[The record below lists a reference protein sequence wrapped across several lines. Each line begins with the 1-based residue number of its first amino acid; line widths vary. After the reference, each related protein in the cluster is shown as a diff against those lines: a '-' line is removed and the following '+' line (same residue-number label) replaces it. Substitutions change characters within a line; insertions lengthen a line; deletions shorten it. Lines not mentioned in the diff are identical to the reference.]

1 MARSTKQRKRK
12 RKSSAVLAPPVWRH
26 YALLVGCVGL
36 GCVVAAKVVSL
47 GVGDR
52 EFLQLAGDA
61 RSIRTEA
68 MPAHRGVI
76 YDRHGEPLAV
86 STPVVSI
93 WFDPSVGELDE
104 TQRQALAVALRMPPE
119 RLRAILERNRGRSFC
134 WLKRR
139 LKPATAE
146 RVALLDVPGVGFRR
160 EYQRYYPAGETTS
173 HLLGITNIDDQ
184 GIEGVEL
191 AFEDALRGEPGEKKV
206 LRDRLGNNVKDLEFV
221 RAPRLGRDIYLS
233 IDLRL
238 QYFAYRELKAAV
250 VSHQAKSGS
259 LVMLNPRTGEVLAMV
274 NQPAYNPNR
283 READFSEMR
292 NRAITDIYEPGSTVK
307 PLTLIAALESG
318 EYDPETTIDTSPGEL
333 QVGRKVIEDPFDR
346 GEISL
351 TRVLQKSSQVG
362 IAKVALDLPD
372 ASVFELFTRA
382 GFGSYTGLGLPGEA
396 AGRLSEARTRD
407 PISRATL
414 AYGYGF
420 ALTPL
425 QLAASYQ
432 TLANGGQ
439 AHDISILRRTAP
451 PSGRQAFD
459 EEAALAVREML
470 AGVVSVEGTAPLAA
484 VHGFKVGGK
493 TGTARKVGESGYED
507 SRHVAWFAGIAP
519 LDEPEIVMVVA
530 INEPSRGPVGGG
542 DVAAPVFS
550 RVAARALRTLAVTP
564 ETQST
569 AVAAG
574 AR

>member
-1 MARSTKQRKRK
+1 MAHAKKKRARKA
-12 RKSSAVLAPPVWRH
+12 SAVIAPPVWRH
-26 YALLVGCVGL
+26 YALLVACLCFGG
-36 GCVVAAKVVSL
+36 VVAAKVVSL
-47 GVGDR
+47 GVSER
-52 EFLQLAGDA
+52 AFLQHAGDA

-68 MPAHRGVI
+68 MSAHRGVI

-86 STPVVSI
+86 STPVVSV
-93 WFDPSVGELDE
+93 WFDPSAGQLGK
-104 TQRQALAVALRMPPE
+104 TQQRSLAVALQMPQE
-119 RLRAILERNRGRSFC
+119 RLRAILERNKGRSFC

-139 LKPATAE
+139 LEPAIAE
-146 RVALLDVPGVGFRR
+146 RVASLDLPGIGYRR

-173 HLLGITNIDDQ
+173 HLLGITNVDDE
-184 GIEGVEL
+184 GIEGIEL
-191 AFEDALRGEPGEKKV
+191 AFDEALRGEPGEKKV

-259 LVMLNPRTGEVLAMV
+259 LVMLKPSTGEILAMV

-283 READFSEMR
+283 READFAEMR

-307 PLTLIAALESG
+307 PLTLVAALESG
-318 EYDPETTIDTSPGEL
+318 NYDPQTTIDTSPGTL
-333 QVGRKVIEDPFDR
+333 QVGRKLIEDPINR
-346 GEISL
+346 GSISL
-351 TRVLQKSSQVG
+351 TRVLHKSSQVG

-372 ASVFELFTRA
+372 ESIFDLFTRA

-396 AGRLSEARTRD
+396 AGRLSAARTRD
-407 PISRATL
+407 PVSRASL

-432 TLANGGQ
+432 TIANGGR
-439 AHDISILRRTAP
+439 AFDVSILRRRATP
-451 PSGRQAFD
+451 PGRQAFD
-459 EEAALAVREML
+459 ESAALSVRDML
-470 AGVVSVEGTAPLAA
+470 AGVVSAEGTAPRAA

-519 LDEPEIVMVVA
+519 LDDPELVMVVA

-564 ETQST
+564 ETQPAT
-569 AVAAG
+569 ASAG

>member
-1 MARSTKQRKRK
+1 MVQATKKRTRKT
-12 RKSSAVLAPPVWRH
+12 SAVIAPPVWRH
-26 YALLVGCVGL
+26 YALLFACL
-36 GCVVAAKVVSL
+36 GFGGVVAAKVVSL
-47 GVGDR
+47 GVSER
-52 EFLQLAGDA
+52 EFLQHAGDA

-86 STPVVSI
+86 STPVVSV
-93 WFDPSVGELDE
+93 WFDPSAGQLSKA
-104 TQRQALAVALRMPPE
+104 QQLSLAVAMHMPPE
-119 RLRAILERNRGRSFC
+119 RLRATLERNTGRSFC

-139 LKPATAE
+139 LEPAIAQ
-146 RVALLDVPGVGFRR
+146 RVAALDLPGINFRR
-160 EYQRYYPAGETTS
+160 EYQRFYPAGETTS
-173 HLLGITNIDDQ
+173 HLLGITNIDDE
-184 GIEGVEL
+184 GIEGIEL
-191 AFEDALRGEPGEKKV
+191 AFDDALRGESGEKKV

-259 LVMLNPRTGEVLAMV
+259 LVMLKPSTGEILAMV

-283 READFSEMR
+283 READFAEMR
-292 NRAITDIYEPGSTVK
+292 NRAITDMYEPGSTVK

-318 EYDPETTIDTSPGEL
+318 EYDAQTAIDTSPGSL
-333 QVGRKVIEDPFDR
+333 QVGRKLIEDPVNR
-346 GEISL
+346 GVISL
-351 TRVLQKSSQVG
+351 TRVLHKSSQVG
-362 IAKVALDLPD
+362 IAKVALGLPD
-372 ASVFELFTRA
+372 ESIFDLFSRA
-382 GFGSYTGLGLPGEA
+382 GFGRYTGLGLPGEA
-396 AGRLSEARTRD
+396 AGRLSAARTRD
-407 PISRATL
+407 PISRASL

-432 TLANGGQ
+432 TLANGGRAQ
-439 AHDISILRRTAP
+439 DVSILRRRAAP
-451 PSGRQAFD
+451 PGHQAFD
-459 EEAALAVREML
+459 ESAALKVRDML
-470 AGVVSVEGTAPLAA
+470 AGVVSADGTAPRAA

-493 TGTARKVGESGYED
+493 TGTARKVGEAGYED
-507 SRHVAWFAGIAP
+507 SRHIAWFAGIAP
-519 LDEPEIVMVVA
+519 LDDPELVMVVA

-542 DVAAPVFS
+542 EVAAPVFS

-564 ETQST
+564 QAQTTSIAT
-569 AVAAG
+569 G